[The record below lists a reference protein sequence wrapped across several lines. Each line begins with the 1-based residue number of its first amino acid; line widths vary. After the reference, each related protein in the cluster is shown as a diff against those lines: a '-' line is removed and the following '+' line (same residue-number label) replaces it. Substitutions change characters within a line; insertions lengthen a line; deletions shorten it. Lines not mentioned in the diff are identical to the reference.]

1 MGKDGTGKF
10 MTKIGKIKYIIN
22 NGKGNTIVFN
32 FYGIHLR
39 KYEGEYSDGEKNG
52 KGKEYDYND
61 KLIYEGEF
69 LNGYR
74 NGNGKEYINN
84 KLVYEGKYLN
94 GERNEMDIEMETVKN
109 ILIIN

>member
-1 MGKDGTGKF
+1 MKEYYKDGKILLEWEYIKWKRWNGKIYDE
-10 MTKIGKIKYIIN
+10 KGKIKYIIN
-22 NGKGNTIVFN
+22 NGKGNTIEFN
-32 FYGIHLR
+32 FYGIHGLR

-84 KLVYEGKYLN
+84 KLIEKSKY
-94 GERNEMDIEMETVKN
+94 
-109 ILIIN
+109 